1 MVPRL
6 PPLSLHLS
14 VSARLLRSFF
24 CCPFLSKASPLQ
36 ITLPRPSAA
45 ATFMSL
51 YHVLAP
57 ALRCSIT
64 SSSAVASAYRPTFS
78 EHLREGSINPSN
90 PASQALD
97 PEPEPHKIGSSP

>member
-1 MVPRL
+1 MMKLSHVCRL
-6 PPLSLHLS
+6 FLCLFLFL
-14 VSARLLRSFF
+14 RLLRSFF

-78 EHLREGSINPSN
+78 EHLREGNINPLTPHPRHLTLSLN
-90 PASQALD
+90 PT
-97 PEPEPHKIGSSP
+97 K